1 MQPFMYLL
9 VLLNISYKILHNGVL
24 YTSFSHLIL
33 LHFSTSSVI
42 YPWVM
47 FTVECY
53 IFIGYIAAEL
63 KKYLLCTA
71 VINLYL
77 TVT

>member
-1 MQPFMYLL
+1 MQPFMYFL
-9 VLLNISYKILHNGVL
+9 VLLNISYKTLRNGAL

-33 LHFSTSSVI
+33 LHFPTSSVI

-53 IFIGYIAAEL
+53 NFIGYIATEL

-71 VINLYL
+71 IINLYL